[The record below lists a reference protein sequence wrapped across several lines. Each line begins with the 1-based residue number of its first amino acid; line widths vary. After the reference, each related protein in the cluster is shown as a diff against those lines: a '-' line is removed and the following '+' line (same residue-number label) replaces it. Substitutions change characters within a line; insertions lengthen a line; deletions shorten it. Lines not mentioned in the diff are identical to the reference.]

1 MTALACPYENAA
13 VYIHAN
19 QPCSSSV
26 ERSSGGR
33 GRPWE
38 EPRRSLGGAKEAL
51 GRPQGCPWE
60 EPRRPLGGAKEVL
73 RGSQGGPVGEPRSS
87 SGGAEEALGASQG
100 APWEAPRRPLGGA
113 KELLGGAKEL
123 LGGNQGGP
131 WGEPRRPLGG
141 AEGALGRSTTFG
153 PPLTQRRRGSVFR
166 HQKTQ
171 IHSNGM
177 MDLRVVS
184 VANAPPLK
192 NSMGRY
198 TFTSLGS

>member
-1 MTALACPYENAA
+1 MRRSSMSRWKPITNARWRSGRLRGGGVRRKLSTNALLATFALAFPLDLYVARRHPPLRLNNISTLCLHSNHKNSDRGDPPPGPETQ
-13 VYIHAN
+13 IH
-19 QPCSSSV
+19 
-26 ERSSGGR
+26 RSMNR
-33 GRPWE
+33 TQRKREQVVWLCVFA
-38 EPRRSLGGAKEAL
+38 R
-51 GRPQGCPWE
+51 
-60 EPRRPLGGAKEVL
+60 
-73 RGSQGGPVGEPRSS
+73 
-87 SGGAEEALGASQG
+87 AEH
-100 APWEAPRRPLGGA
+100 
-113 KELLGGAKEL
+113 
-123 LGGNQGGP
+123 
-131 WGEPRRPLGG
+131 
-141 AEGALGRSTTFG
+141 RSTTFG